1 MTEERSTREITGFFY
16 NNKGTEIKDWLFA
29 AETRS
34 PSDGTKP
41 SAEEHFFITEDNNMD
56 NTAGKGKTTETAAK
70 ETTVAT
76 ATAAAA
82 AAASTG
88 STAAGAKNAATRSAK
103 MNALDKKLREEIKK
117 KKGTWSLYMYRFD
130 TGEEIAINANVQMI
144 SASLIKLYI
153 AGCYLER
160 VYKAGISDKYDRQLF
175 KMLSES
181 DNASANTLIDFLTRD
196 TVNRFISNHGFKAS
210 KLNRKML
217 QKNGTENY
225 TSAADCGRVLR
236 QVYKWVYV
244 NARSSGRVMKA
255 LCEQIA
261 RNRQK
266 IPAGV
271 PSGIETANKTGELF
285 TNDKKGVSVDV
296 QNDAAI
302 IFAPEHP
309 YVLVVM
315 SAVPSVG
322 EAQLRKEI
330 ATLSSEVYKA
340 ICG

>member
-1 MTEERSTREITGFFY
+1 
-16 NNKGTEIKDWLFA
+16 
-29 AETRS
+29 
-34 PSDGTKP
+34 
-41 SAEEHFFITEDNNMD
+41 
-56 NTAGKGKTTETAAK
+56 
-70 ETTVAT
+70 
-76 ATAAAA
+76 
-82 AAASTG
+82 
-88 STAAGAKNAATRSAK
+88 
-103 MNALDKKLREEIKK
+103 
-117 KKGTWSLYMYRFD
+117 
-130 TGEEIAINANVQMI
+130 
-144 SASLIKLYI
+144 
-153 AGCYLER
+153 
-160 VYKAGISDKYDRQLF
+160 
-175 KMLSES
+175 MLSES
-181 DNASANTLIDFLTRD
+181 DNASANTLIDALTRD

-236 QVYKWVYV
+236 QVYKWAYV

-285 TNDKKGVSVDV
+285 TTDKKGVSVDV
-296 QNDAAI
+296 QNDAAV

>member
-1 MTEERSTREITGFFY
+1 MCVLRSACPQTCVILFTLRSTVL
-16 NNKGTEIKDWLFA
+16 NKRFWIFA

-34 PSDGTKP
+34 PADGTKP
-41 SAEEHFFITEDNNMD
+41 SEEEHFFITEDNNMD

-70 ETTVAT
+70 ETTVET
-76 ATAAAA
+76 AAA

-88 STAAGAKNAATRSAK
+88 STAAGAKNAAPRSAK

-181 DNASANTLIDFLTRD
+181 DNASTNTLIDVLTRD
-196 TVNRFISNHGFKAS
+196 RVNRFISNHGFKAS

-236 QVYKWVYV
+236 EVYKWAYV

-271 PSGIETANKTGELF
+271 PAGIETANKTGELF
-285 TNDKKGVSVDV
+285 TTDKKGVSVDV

-302 IFAPEHP
+302 IFAPGHH